1 MEGHIL
7 RSFPAFPCWDAQ
19 EFTSADFLAQKLREI
34 TLADIK
40 LEDVVDVELL
50 SEVDGSCES
59 SFLCG
64 REVADAQMCRC
75 SARLPGAQVSCRDA
89 RCGAGSSD

>member
-1 MEGHIL
+1 M

-50 SEVDGSCES
+50 SEVDGS
-59 SFLCG
+59 
-64 REVADAQMCRC
+64 
-75 SARLPGAQVSCRDA
+75 
-89 RCGAGSSD
+89 